1 MAQRS
6 VWIRRVAWIASLL
19 TLAGIAG
26 MSPLWA
32 APWPWSQLV
41 WSQAEQG
48 WSGPGFYFS
57 ILKILAFVVVFF
69 CWVKIGDWINQDV
82 QRLELDHNLWNGSY
96 FFSFVAAFILF
107 LAIPIFLVGYLVVCL
122 AAAVPALIYV
132 NHRNGKV
139 GIEDRVLTPL
149 HFKKLLGR
157 LSGKK
162 VVVPV
167 SPDDLPPPI
176 RFDPVVKTQQEK
188 NLRLIPARQHPA
200 YQSVREFLAEAL
212 DRRGEAIDLTVTP
225 GGTTLRYM
233 IDGVWV
239 NMPPVSPEVA
249 VGTVEVLKVLCGLNP
264 QDRTGRQTGK
274 LNLRYHDVELGLTFA
289 SQGVAGGE
297 RVVIQFVEKKSRFRK
312 LEDLGLRPKLQET
325 LKNLLNSQQ
334 GIIVF
339 SAPPGHGLT
348 TTVTCALLSGDRFS
362 REWISIEDEQKTYE
376 VIENVQP
383 HIITAQE
390 RQNLDQFLD
399 KVFHLEPNV
408 VVYRD
413 VPNGK
418 VLQRLAEETENNRL
432 VITTVRAKDCC
443 DALLKLMALQPV
455 AKSFPEKVIGVVN
468 QRVMRRLCD
477 KCRQPYPP
485 PPELL
490 QRLGV
495 PPGRIQAFFRPHVPT
510 PEDREVC
517 EQCQGLGYFGRAA
530 VFEVLVVNDN
540 LRRILARQPDYAT
553 LRKAAR
559 AAGMAT
565 LQEEGVLLLAQ
576 GITSYEE
583 LARVLQG

>member
-1 MAQRS
+1 MAQRR
-6 VWIRRVAWIASLL
+6 VWIRRVVGIVCLSALP
-19 TLAGIAG
+19 GIAG
-26 MSPLWA
+26 ISNLWA
-32 APWPWSQLV
+32 APWPWPQLF
-41 WSQAEQG
+41 WSQADQG

-57 ILKILAFVVVFF
+57 LLKILAFVIVFL

-107 LAIPIFLVGYLVVCL
+107 LVIPVFLVGYLLVCL
-122 AAAVPALIYV
+122 ATVVPALIYV
-132 NHRNGKV
+132 SHRNGKV

-149 HFKKLLGR
+149 HFKKILGR

-200 YQSVREFLAEAL
+200 YQSVREFLAGAL

-239 NMPPVSPEVA
+239 NMPPVPPEEA
-249 VGTVEVLKVLCGLNP
+249 LGMVEVLKVLCGLNP
-264 QDRTGRQTGK
+264 QDRTGRQMGK
-274 LNLRYHDVELGLTFA
+274 LNLRYYDVELGLTFA
-289 SQGVAGGE
+289 SQGVTGGE
-297 RVVIQFVEKKSRFRK
+297 RVLIQFVEKKSRFRK

-325 LKNLLNSQQ
+325 LKNLLNSPQ

-348 TTVTCALLSGDRFS
+348 TTVTCAILSGDRFS

-383 HIITAQE
+383 HIVTAQE

-455 AKSFPEKVIGVVN
+455 AKAFPEKVIGVVN
-468 QRVMRRLCD
+468 QRVLRRLCD

-490 QRLGV
+490 QRLGI
-495 PPGRIQAFFRPHVPT
+495 PPGRIQAFFRPHVPS
-510 PEDREVC
+510 PEEREVC
-517 EQCQGLGYFGRAA
+517 EQCQGLGYFGRTA

-540 LRRILARQPDYAT
+540 LRRVLARQPDYAT

-565 LQEEGVLLLAQ
+565 LQEEGVVLLAQ